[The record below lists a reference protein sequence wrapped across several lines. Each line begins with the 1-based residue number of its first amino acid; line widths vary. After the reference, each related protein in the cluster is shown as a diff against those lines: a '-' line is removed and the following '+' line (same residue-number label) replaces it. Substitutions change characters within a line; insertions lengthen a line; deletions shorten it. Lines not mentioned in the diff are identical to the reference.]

1 MLQRQEVIA
10 VTKGPVDQAAIARAS
25 ARSTK
30 ASARLEGRAVPDGR
44 PRAVGVQRV
53 LDAREKRS

>member
-1 MLQRQEVIA
+1 M
-10 VTKGPVDQAAIARAS
+10 TKGPVDKAAIARAS